1 MKILVTGGSGFLG
14 SHVAD
19 HLSKA
24 GHKVTI
30 YDKKK
35 SSWLRGDQTM
45 IIGDMLDAKKLKKAI
60 SKSEIVY
67 HFAALADINE
77 AIQKPIDTASINIL
91 GTVLA
96 LQFSSKYKI
105 KRFVHA
111 SSIYVN
117 SKEGGFYRCSKK
129 AAEDYVEE
137 YNNLHGVNFTILR
150 FGSLYGE
157 RSNNT
162 NGVHS
167 IVNRAIKNHELI
179 YSGSKKTLREYINVK
194 DAAKASVNI
203 LKNKYKN
210 KHIILTGKEKIRVY
224 DLLKMLGE
232 ILKISKNV
240 KFLNKKYIGHY
251 TVSPFTYTPKPGKK
265 FIFSSNIEFRKGL
278 LDLVKSIK
286 KEKK

>member
-240 KFLNKKYIGHY
+240 KFLNKNILVIILFLLLLTHLNQEKNSFLVLIL
-251 TVSPFTYTPKPGKK
+251 SLGKAY
-265 FIFSSNIEFRKGL
+265 
-278 LDLVKSIK
+278 
-286 KEKK
+286 